1 MYPGYA
7 SHILGQ
13 TGKIQDN
20 VDYYTE
26 RGYSLD
32 AVVGLSG
39 VEAAFE
45 EYLRG
50 QDGTLTITEDAY
62 GNTVSVELTKEP
74 VAGQDVWLTLDMGM
88 QVVAENALAENIF
101 KIRAEAT
108 KPLSGED
115 ASAGAMTVL
124 DVNTGEILAIASY
137 PTYNLATFSEDFSK
151 LSQDESRPYL
161 NRALSGT
168 YAPGSTFK
176 VGVAVAALT
185 EGIITKDTIIDAQ
198 GKYMYY
204 ASSGFT
210 PRCWIYLLSGKVHG
224 KINVVQA
231 IQESCNYF
239 FYDVGRQLT
248 IQKMNE
254 YAKYYGLGEHTGKCP
269 RR

>member
-1 MYPGYA
+1 
-7 SHILGQ
+7 
-13 TGKIQDN
+13 
-20 VDYYTE
+20 
-26 RGYSLD
+26 
-32 AVVGLSG
+32 
-39 VEAAFE
+39 
-45 EYLRG
+45 
-50 QDGTLTITEDAY
+50 
-62 GNTVSVELTKEP
+62 
-74 VAGQDVWLTLDMGM
+74 
-88 QVVAENALAENIF
+88 
-101 KIRAEAT
+101 
-108 KPLSGED
+108 
-115 ASAGAMTVL
+115 MTVL

-137 PTYNLATFSEDFSK
+137 PTYNLATYSEDFSK
-151 LSQDESRPYL
+151 LSQDENRPYL

-254 YAKYYGLGEHTGKCP
+254 YAKYYGLGEHTGIELNEKTGILAGP
-269 RR
+269 DYRNDNGLDEWRRHIAGGYRSVGQPLHPAPDFLLLRNRAQQRKKIRLSYPLGGA